1 MSTHTGMLTMSVA
14 TPEKFLEDD
23 LKSLPLR
30 SQGCLYQYN
39 ETKKLQ
45 DGLTALYPRVKSIHN
60 SQFAIRNLK
69 TLMFQ
74 TFQAFYLLHDFCELI
89 SVQVQREKVGT

>member
-1 MSTHTGMLTMSVA
+1 MSVA
-14 TPEKFLEDD
+14 IPEKFLEKG
-23 LKSLPLR
+23 LKSPNIK
-30 SQGCLYQYN
+30 SVGCLYPYL

-45 DGLTALYPRVKSIHN
+45 DGSTALYPRVKSIHN

-69 TLMFQ
+69 TQMFQ